1 MWNSILEQIS
11 KTFFLQIYSLA
22 IDLFLII
29 IIILIG
35 FIFSSL
41 IKTLVVSF
49 LRTIGFDKICT
60 GLGIVGMLKRGG
72 IRHSVSE
79 LIGIIFYWIGILVS
93 LIAAF
98 SIIGL
103 TIVAESLNKIILYL
117 PNVIV
122 AIFVLILGMFI
133 SNAIKNTVKTLAV
146 NFGIKQGHVL
156 GKIAETVIII
166 FTALIALKQL
176 KIHTEVIEVAMAIL
190 LASAGL
196 AFALAFGIG
205 CSEIAG
211 KSIYEKIEEIKR
223 DKNYKERR

>member
-1 MWNSILEQIS
+1 MWNSILEQTG

-22 IDLFLII
+22 INLFLII
-29 IIILIG
+29 IVLLIG

-41 IKTLVVSF
+41 IKALVVSF
-49 LRTIGFDKICT
+49 LRTLGFDKISSRV
-60 GLGIVGMLKRGG
+60 GVVGILERGG

-79 LIGIIFYWIGILVS
+79 LISMIFYWIGILVS
-93 LIAAF
+93 LIVAL

-103 TIVAESLNKIILYL
+103 TIVTELLNKIILYL

-133 SNAIKNTVKTLAV
+133 SNAIKNIVKTLAL
-146 NFGIKQGHVL
+146 NSSIKQAHIL
-156 GKIAETVIII
+156 GKIAEIVTII
-166 FTALIALKQL
+166 FTILMALRQL
-176 KIHTEVIEVAMAIL
+176 KIHTEVIEMAIGVL
-190 LASAGL
+190 LASIGL
-196 AFALAFGIG
+196 AFALAFGLG
-205 CSEIAG
+205 CSDIAG

>member
-1 MWNSILEQIS
+1 M
-11 KTFFLQIYSLA
+11 
-22 IDLFLII
+22 
-29 IIILIG
+29 G
-35 FIFSSL
+35 
-41 IKTLVVSF
+41 V
-49 LRTIGFDKICT
+49 
-60 GLGIVGMLKRGG
+60 VGMLERGG
-72 IRHSVSE
+72 VRHSVSE
-79 LIGIIFYWIGILVS
+79 LISIIFYWIGILVS
-93 LIAAF
+93 LIIAL
-98 SIIGL
+98 SIVGL
-103 TIVAESLNKIILYL
+103 TIVAESLNKITLYL

-146 NFGIKQGHVL
+146 NSGIKQGHVL

-176 KIHTEVIEVAMAIL
+176 KIHAEVIEVAIAIL

-196 AFALAFGIG
+196 AFALAFGLG

-211 KSIYEKIEEIKR
+211 KSIYEKIEEIKK